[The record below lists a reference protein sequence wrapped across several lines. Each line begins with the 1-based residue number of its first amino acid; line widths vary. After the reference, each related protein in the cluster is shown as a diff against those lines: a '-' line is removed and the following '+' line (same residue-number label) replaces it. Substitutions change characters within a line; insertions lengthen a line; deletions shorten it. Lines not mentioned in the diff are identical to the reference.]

1 MAQVVWSPSAKRD
14 LHAIHDRIAMDSPFY
29 AQRFILRLSERVL
42 FLGEHP
48 MMGHV
53 VQEFKDRTIRE
64 IAFGDY
70 RIIHRVTATEL
81 QIVRIF
87 HGKRTLRKRDVG

>member
-1 MAQVVWSPSAKRD
+1 
-14 LHAIHDRIAMDSPFY
+14 MDSPFY

-53 VQEFKDRTIRE
+53 VQEFKDQTIRE

-81 QIVRIF
+81 QIVRVF